1 MADRRWT
8 ILIVSSDN
16 SGTRSITVSDRG
28 RRAAL
33 WTVGTA
39 VGLVLA
45 ATIFLFTPYA
55 TPGTRLMLAE
65 NERLRSD
72 LDSLRGQIAA
82 IGDTIGVI
90 MDRDRQMRIVA
101 GLADDTTGNADGAA
115 LHEGELSGSLDGR
128 LDGARNERRIV
139 GAFPAAPQRK
149 PLLNRFGFARNP
161 TLDELSQRASALA
174 QSFRAVN
181 DTLVRNIERLSNTP
195 SIMPTTGWLSSNF
208 SRSRLHPVLHE
219 SRPHEGIDVTAPMGA
234 PIVAPASG
242 IVRAVGFQA
251 GYGNTFEVD
260 HGNGIV
266 TRYAHCSRVMVSNG
280 QRVSR
285 GQLLALVGNTGLT
298 VGPHLHY
305 EVHVDGKPVDPLR
318 YVLPDKLVD

>member
-1 MADRRWT
+1 
-8 ILIVSSDN
+8 
-16 SGTRSITVSDRG
+16 
-28 RRAAL
+28 
-33 WTVGTA
+33 
-39 VGLVLA
+39 
-45 ATIFLFTPYA
+45 
-55 TPGTRLMLAE
+55 
-65 NERLRSD
+65 
-72 LDSLRGQIAA
+72 
-82 IGDTIGVI
+82 
-90 MDRDRQMRIVA
+90 
-101 GLADDTTGNADGAA
+101 
-115 LHEGELSGSLDGR
+115 
-128 LDGARNERRIV
+128 
-139 GAFPAAPQRK
+139 
-149 PLLNRFGFARNP
+149 
-161 TLDELSQRASALA
+161 
-174 QSFRAVN
+174 
-181 DTLVRNIERLSNTP
+181 
-195 SIMPTTGWLSSNF
+195 MPTTGWLSSNF